1 MTVEKL
7 ITTDCDNGTFFFI
20 EKICDIIINSN
31 NHFYNAIQA

>member
-7 ITTDCDNGTFFFI
+7 ITTDCDNGTFFHRENF
-20 EKICDIIINSN
+20 CDIIINSN